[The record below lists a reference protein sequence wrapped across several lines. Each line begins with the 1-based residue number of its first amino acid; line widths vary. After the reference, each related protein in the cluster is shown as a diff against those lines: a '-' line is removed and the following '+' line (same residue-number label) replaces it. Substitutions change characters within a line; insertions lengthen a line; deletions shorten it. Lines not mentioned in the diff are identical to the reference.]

1 MSSKITQQ
9 WATFARMWYLVNAH
23 KQPPGRV
30 AQQVSYLL
38 QGKHK
43 PIYHP
48 LSDVG
53 DHVVIINTAHIAHE
67 KQMWYKRKHR
77 SHTGY
82 PGGFS
87 EVPIYKVHDVDKTKL
102 MKKAIYGM
110 LPKTLIRRT
119 MMERLH
125 LFPYEDFPDEIRE
138 NICDQLK
145 PPTDIPRSLPE
156 YTQEE
161 KDAFPSL
168 SYPPDP
174 WGYYRR

>member
-9 WATFARMWYLVNAH
+9 WATFARLWYLVDAY

-30 AQQVSYLL
+30 ASQVSFLL

-43 PIYHP
+43 PIFHP

-53 DHVVIINTAHIAHE
+53 DHVIIINTGHIAIDE
-67 KQMWYKRKHR
+67 KTWYKRKHR
-77 SHTGY
+77 HHTGY

-87 EVPIYKVHDVDKTKL
+87 ETPIYKVHDKDKTKL

-110 LPKTLIRRT
+110 LPKDLRRRT

-125 LFPYEDFPDEIRE
+125 LFPYEEFPDELKA
-138 NICDQLK
+138 NVCDQLK
-145 PPTDIPRSLPE
+145 PPFELPKTLPE

-161 KDAFPSL
+161 KDAFPRL
-168 SYPPDP
+168 WLQPDP
-174 WGYYRR
+174 WKKSQR